1 MKTVRCAIYTRKSV
15 EEGLEQEFNTLDAQ
29 RASCEAFVAAKRLE
43 GWTCL
48 PDRYDDGGFSGGNLK
63 RPAFQRLMSDIRK
76 GRVDMI
82 VVYKIDR
89 LSRSL
94 VDWCQVLKELE
105 DNHVSFSCV
114 TQEFNTSTSM
124 GRMCMNLL
132 MTFAQF
138 ERELCSERVRDKMS
152 ATRRK
157 GIWPGGIV
165 PYGYRQV
172 DHRLVPEPEEAENVR
187 KIFRWYLELGSPK
200 AVAARLNEKGI
211 LRFPERGVPWDTVKV
226 STCVRN
232 CLYAGKVPL
241 KGEMFD
247 GVHKAIVSQELWD
260 SVAAELRRRP
270 GTAERPGRRTAEPSL
285 LGGIVRCGHCGDAL
299 SYTWTLK
306 RGSVKYAYYT
316 CRKDMRRGVSTCP
329 VKSVSAQI
337 IEPLVEAEAI
347 RFLKTPT
354 MMRRI
359 AEERNCSPYDIKL
372 LLENADEF
380 WGGLVPA
387 ARHRLLERIIDTV
400 TVFKS
405 SLSITFKTAGDE
417 KLIEEFKNEHHDE

>member
-1 MKTVRCAIYTRKSV
+1 M
-15 EEGLEQEFNTLDAQ
+15 
-29 RASCEAFVAAKRLE
+29 
-43 GWTCL
+43 
-48 PDRYDDGGFSGGNLK
+48 
-63 RPAFQRLMSDIRK
+63 
-76 GRVDMI
+76 
-82 VVYKIDR
+82 
-89 LSRSL
+89 
-94 VDWCQVLKELE
+94 
-105 DNHVSFSCV
+105 
-114 TQEFNTSTSM
+114 
-124 GRMCMNLL
+124 
-132 MTFAQF
+132 
-138 ERELCSERVRDKMS
+138 
-152 ATRRK
+152 
-157 GIWPGGIV
+157 
-165 PYGYRQV
+165 
-172 DHRLVPEPEEAENVR
+172 
-187 KIFRWYLELGSPK
+187 
-200 AVAARLNEKGI
+200 
-211 LRFPERGVPWDTVKV
+211 KV

-232 CLYAGKVPL
+232 CLYVGKVPL

-354 MMRRI
+354 MMRRL